1 MICSNCSR
9 EVEGNLKYCPACG
22 NELQQAAPKKKNGK
36 WKFILALIVLLAIAG
51 AGLFFY
57 LKTRVHISIE
67 NEYLKQDKQADVY
80 YPEETFTGFSG
91 TIRAPQNTLDS
102 ATYTITDSQGV
113 TIQSGALNPVDNKWS
128 IPRPSLL
135 AGKNTLSVT
144 AKSVT
149 GKEITSSI
157 SVVVDRNS
165 PLLSATLDLSD
176 NDGDG
181 IANYLEEAY
190 GTDASKTDTDEDGLS
205 DAIELFVTSTDPVK
219 YASLDD
225 EICDGDRDSD
235 QDGITNKEELNSKLD
250 PGCPDTDG
258 DSLSDGDELNKH
270 KTDPLRVD
278 TDRDSAEDGWEVS
291 NGYDPLVSNVSFDVT
306 VSSSYEGSPV
316 QASVSLNTSS
326 NPGSMDIKPVRIPGI
341 LDESMPGYIGTAY
354 DFDFD
359 ESFSWAE
366 ITMNFDPSQLE
377 EGADPVIY
385 YFNEETQSLEP
396 VETVVEDGTARATVS
411 HFSIYI
417 LLNRVPMEEVI
428 QKDLMSEAD
437 ASGTLLNVALVVD
450 YSASMDSNDPNYS
463 RINIAKE
470 YILKLRDDHDT
481 ASVTQFAGV
490 AEVLVPTTTDK
501 TRLINGIQSI
511 TNDSGGCSSNSGTN
525 GSAGIKAGLEQ
536 IESFS
541 GATDNYLIFLTD
553 GEDTTSSYDYDDL
566 IAEANANNVIIY
578 TIGMG
583 DCNQELMEK
592 IAHSTG
598 GEFYYATYGDISLK
612 EAFTKIE
619 ELTLD
624 NGPDENDDGITDY
637 YAQMIADGDL
647 TTSTGTNPFG
657 DTSYEDLQS
666 DIDIDGDGLLNGE
679 EVYVTYD
686 ANRRPYLEYLSSP
699 IEPDTDMDGY
709 RDGEDSD
716 KMEWN
721 VGDRDLAIFSVLCFE
736 DASDLIGSIYSTI
749 TGNPGDDA
757 FPENGETFYFG
768 NNADLTNGPDRGIL
782 EKWTIVD
789 YVNEASE
796 DGSLQF
802 SATVY
807 QNGNNTVI
815 AYRGSNSDVTEWID
829 GIVANNLKGYHSA
842 EHRAAEYAK
851 KVAATYPQTK
861 LYLTGY
867 SLGGY
872 LAQVGTIALV
882 KEGIQ
887 PERTAYFNSY
897 GISYELPETLLSGMR
912 ALNSAALGTS
922 IYQAMLMINDA
933 LEAAGIHTCVS
944 DKVVLDEFYNK
955 DEAHPNLVGYA
966 MAGDVISY
974 SGIHAGKLFGDLRVL
989 DDSIAKHKGHVMP
1002 GAGDSESWAF
1012 DSVTGQ
1018 GMTNAALYLTG
1029 MNMSSIAKEYGISD
1043 LGNYFW
1049 STHEPD
1055 SFFFYITQGTRKA
1068 PGSDDTSDEKES
1080 ESESASP
1087 EASLPPEDKTEEESV
1102 EVQEDTSA

>member
-1 MICSNCSR
+1 MICSNCGK
-9 EVEGNLKYCPACG
+9 EVEGNLKFCPSCG
-22 NELQQAAPKKKNGK
+22 SELQQTAPKKKNGK
-36 WKFILALIVLLAIAG
+36 WKLILALIVILAIAG

-57 LKTRVHISIE
+57 LKTRVQITIE
-67 NEYLKQDKQADVY
+67 NDSLKHDKQASVY
-80 YPEETFTGFSG
+80 YPEETFVGFSG
-91 TIRAPQNTLDS
+91 TIHAPQKTLDS
-102 ATYTITDSQGV
+102 ASYTITDSQGV
-113 TIQSGALNPVDNKWS
+113 TIQSGALNPIDNKWS
-128 IPRPSLL
+128 IPHPSLL

-144 AKSVT
+144 AKSAT

-157 SVVVDRNS
+157 SVVIDRNS
-165 PLLSATLDLSD
+165 PLLSASLDLSD
-176 NDGDG
+176 NDSDG

-190 GTDASKTDTDEDGLS
+190 GTDISKADTDEDGLS
-205 DAIELFVTSTDPVK
+205 DAIELFVTATDPLK
-219 YASLDD
+219 YASLED

-235 QDGITNKEELNSKLD
+235 QDSIPNKEELNSKLD

-258 DSLSDGDELNKH
+258 DGLSDGEEVKQH

-278 TDRDSAEDGWEVS
+278 TDRDSADDGWEVA

-306 VSSSYEGSPV
+306 VSSSYEGSSV

-326 NPGSMDIKPVRIPGI
+326 NPGSMDIKPIRIPGI
-341 LDESMPGYIGTAY
+341 LDETTPGYIGTAY

-385 YFNEETQSLEP
+385 YYNEETQSLEP
-396 VETVVEDGTARATVS
+396 METVVEDGVARAAVS

-450 YSASMDSNDPNYS
+450 YSGSMNSNDPDYT

-490 AEVLVPTTTDK
+490 ADVLVPTTTDK
-501 TRLINGIQSI
+501 TNLINGIQSI
-511 TNDSGGCSSNSGTN
+511 TNDSDGCSSNSGTN

-541 GATDNYLIFLTD
+541 GATDKYLIFLTD

-566 IAEANANNVIIY
+566 IAEANANNVVIY

-583 DCNQELMEK
+583 SCNQELMER

-598 GEFYYATYGDISLK
+598 GEFYYATAGDISLK
-612 EAFTKIE
+612 DAFTQIE
-619 ELTLD
+619 EATLD

-637 YAQMIADGDL
+637 YAQMIANGEL

-666 DIDIDGDGLLNGE
+666 NIDVDGDGLLNGE
-679 EVYVTYD
+679 EVFVTYD

-699 IEPDTDMDGY
+699 IEADTDMDGY
-709 RDGEDSD
+709 RDRDDSN
-716 KMEWN
+716 KTEWD

-736 DASDLIGSIYSTI
+736 DASNLIGSMYSNI
-749 TGNPGDDA
+749 TGNPGDE
-757 FPENGETFYFG
+757 FPESGASFYFG
-768 NNADLTNGPDRGIL
+768 NNADLTEGPDRGIL
-782 EKWTIVD
+782 KKWTIVD
-789 YVNEASE
+789 YVNETSE

-807 QNGNNTVI
+807 QNGSNTVI
-815 AYRGSNSDVTEWID
+815 AYRGSNSDVTEWIN
-829 GIVANNLKGYHSA
+829 GIVANDLKGYHSA
-842 EHRAAEYAK
+842 EHRASEYAK
-851 KVAATYPQTK
+851 KIAAAYPQTK

-882 KEGIQ
+882 KEGII

-912 ALNSAALGTS
+912 SLNSSSLGVS
-922 IYQAMLMINDA
+922 IYQAILMINDA

-955 DEAHPNLVGYA
+955 DEDHPNLVGYA

-974 SGIHAGKLFGDLRVL
+974 SGVHAGKLFGDLRVL
-989 DDSIAKHKGHVMP
+989 NDSIARHKGHVMP
-1002 GAGDSESWAF
+1002 GAGDSESWTF
-1012 DSVTGQ
+1012 DSVAGQ

-1029 MNMSSIAKEYGISD
+1029 MNINSIAKEYDISD

-1049 STHEPD
+1049 STHAPD
-1055 SFFFYITQGTRKA
+1055 SFFFYITQGTRKS
-1068 PGSDDTSDEKES
+1068 PGADASS
-1080 ESESASP
+1080 EENDSEPESADP
-1087 EASLPPEDKTEEESV
+1087 EASLPPENKTEEDSA
-1102 EVQEDTSA
+1102 EVQEDTGA